1 MGVLTVDLGSGEE
14 ALPVF
19 SFGEEAELFLAGLV
33 APGEGWRVRRTAAG
47 ELISVLMGPCA
58 GVGRVLLDPLPALT
72 TGTAADLVGVDREDF
87 LDLLLRGSAD
97 RRVANVSIG
106 SLSTI

>member
-87 LDLLLRGSAD
+87 LELLLSRGEPRTRRRGSFVP
-97 RRVANVSIG
+97 RR
-106 SLSTI
+106 